1 MKRLGLIA
9 RLRIAQAL
17 TILAMV
23 VVAWCGGQLLIGTL
37 PWWAAYPLAFGYGWW
52 LGGFTMGKVMPRVY
66 RWVTYR
72 WIYEQPEDVRYL
84 LLLRMHFEFDHKE
97 R

>member
-1 MKRLGLIA
+1 MKRLSLPTRMRA
-9 RLRIAQAL
+9 AQAL

-23 VVAWCGGQLLIGTL
+23 VAAWCGGQWLMSIL
-37 PWWAAYPLAFGYGWW
+37 PWWAALPLAFVYGWY
-52 LGGFTMGKVMPRVY
+52 LGKFTMTKVMPRVY
-66 RWVTYR
+66 EWVIRR
-72 WIYEQPEDVRYL
+72 WINEQPPELRYL